1 MGPFDRFNDRAKR
14 VLALAQD
21 EAIRFN
27 HNYIGTEH
35 LLLGLVREGE
45 GVAAR
50 VLDSLG
56 VELSKV
62 RTAVE
67 FIIGRGDSTT
77 SPSEITLSPRTKK
90 VIELA
95 IDEARKLGHSHVGT
109 EHLLLGLVREGEG
122 IASGVLE
129 SLGVSLEKVRHQ
141 VIATLGQQHPAQAG
155 EAAAA
160 GGKSGSSKTPTLDQ
174 LGVNLTA
181 MAKASQ
187 LDPVIG
193 REKEI
198 ERVIQI
204 LSRRTKNNPAL
215 IGEPGVGKTA
225 IAEGLA
231 HRIVKGDVPETLQGK
246 RVLTLDIGSLV
257 AGTKYRGEFEER
269 LKKIIEELR
278 HAHDVIL
285 FIDELHTLVGAGA
298 AEGAVDA
305 ANILKPSLARG
316 ELQCIGATTLDEFR
330 KYIERD
336 AALERRFQPVMV
348 EEPTIEETVDIL
360 MGIRSRY
367 EDHHKVS
374 ITDDAVKASSE
385 LSARYIT
392 DRFLPDKAIDLMDEA
407 ASRVRLRYS
416 TVPAEVKEAQKELD
430 RIVTDKEQAMEQQQ
444 YEQASTLRTAERQQ
458 QDKLQQA
465 KADWLLAQSQ
475 KRPEVTDEDIA
486 EVVSMWTGIPVR
498 RLAEEETQKLLKMEE
513 ALHAKVIGQQ
523 VAVTTVARAVRRA
536 RAGLKDPRRPIGV
549 FFFVGPTGT
558 GKTHL
563 AKQLAEFMFGSDENV
578 VKIDMS
584 DYMERHNVSRLVGSP
599 PGYVGYEEGGQ
610 LTETVRRKSYCVIL
624 LDEIEKAHPEVF
636 NMLLQIFDEGR
647 LADAKGRS
655 VDFRNTIIIMTSNL
669 AQKMLKS
676 EAALGFRA
684 TTATG
689 EDPDAM
695 AAYERMKERVQE
707 EMKRFFRPEF
717 LNRID
722 ATVVFQPLNRTEIR
736 QIVEL
741 ELVGV
746 RKQLASQEIT
756 LIVTDEAKDHIAAVG
771 YDSNFGARPLARQIQ
786 NEIADPLAEM
796 LLQGKF
802 HQGDGVRVHT
812 VEGKLTIEKTE
823 AEEKKPVPV
832 AP

>member
-1 MGPFDRFNDRAKR
+1 MDRFDKFTDRARK
-14 VLALAQD
+14 VLTLAQD
-21 EAIRFN
+21 EAQRFN

-50 VLDSLG
+50 VLENMN
-56 VELSKV
+56 VELAKV

-67 FIIGRGDSTT
+67 FIIGRGDRPVVGEVGLT
-77 SPSEITLSPRTKK
+77 PRAKR

-95 IDEARKLGHSHVGT
+95 IDEARRLGHNYIGT

-122 IASGVLE
+122 IAAGVLE
-129 SLGVSLEKVRHQ
+129 SLGVNLDKVRHE
-141 VIATLGQQHPAQAG
+141 VIRVLSQSSSVGPAQ
-155 EAAAA
+155 ET
-160 GGKSGSSKTPTLDQ
+160 KRSSKTPTVDA
-174 LGVNLTA
+174 LGINLTE
-181 MAKASQ
+181 ASRAGK

-204 LSRRTKNNPAL
+204 LGRKTKNNPAL

-231 HRIVKGDVPETLQGK
+231 HRIVAGDVPDILLNK

-348 EEPTIEETVDIL
+348 EEPTIEETVEIL

-374 ITDDAVKASSE
+374 ITDEAVKASAE

-407 ASRVRLRYS
+407 SSRVRLRYA

-430 RIVTDKEQAMEQQQ
+430 RVVTDKEAAMEAQQ
-444 YEQASTLRTAERQQ
+444 YETASTLRQTERTQ
-458 QDKLQQA
+458 QDRLNQA

-475 KRPEVTDEDIA
+475 KKPDVTDEDIA

-513 ALHAKVIGQQ
+513 ALHATVIGQDE
-523 VAVTTVARAVRRA
+523 AIKTISRAVRRA
-536 RAGLKDPRRPIGV
+536 RAGLKDPRRPIGA

-563 AKQLAEFMFGSDENV
+563 ARKLAEFMFGNEDNMI
-578 VKIDMS
+578 KIDMS

-676 EAALGFRA
+676 EASLGFRA
-684 TTATG
+684 KGTAG
-689 EDPDAM
+689 EDSDTM
-695 AAYERMKERVQE
+695 AQYERMKERVQD

-722 ATVVFQPLNRTEIR
+722 ATVVFQPLNKAEIR

-756 LIVTDEAKDHIAAVG
+756 LLVSDEAKDHIATIG

-796 LLQGKF
+796 LLQGQF
-802 HQGDGVRVHT
+802 HAGDTVRIHPKD
-812 VEGKLTIEKTE
+812 GKLAIERTDAA
-823 AEEKKPVPV
+823 AEEAKKPEPV
-832 AP
+832 AS